1 MEPGKLTVSDGAEI
15 HYYRWLPEGEVRGAV
30 QIAHGMGEH
39 AGRYDALAARLNR
52 EGYAVYGNDHRG
64 HGLTAGADRLGIF
77 GRGGWDRVIQDARE
91 LNDHVASQHP
101 RVPRVLLGHSM
112 GAMLTQQ
119 YIARHGD
126 TIHAAVISGS
136 PGLGSAFGLWLSQAM
151 ARLEH
156 WRHGDVVTEQM
167 QERVF
172 SAPNASFEHPEAT
185 GFEWLSRDREE
196 VRKYV
201 EDPYCG
207 FVVSAGSL
215 SALLGGAREARRSRT
230 IGNIPADLPIY
241 VFSGSDDPVH
251 GNERGLSN
259 LLERYRSRLH
269 RVDYRLYPEGR
280 HEMLNEV
287 NRNEVVDDLVAWL
300 NERMDPDQS

>member
-1 MEPGKLTVSDGAEI
+1 MQQAKLTVSDGAEI
-15 HYYRWLPEGEVRGAV
+15 HYYRWLPETDVRGAV

-39 AGRYDALAARLNR
+39 AGRYDPLASRLNE
-52 EGYAVYGNDHRG
+52 EGYAVYANDHRG
-64 HGLTAGADRLGIF
+64 HGLTAGPDRLGIF
-77 GRGGWDRVIQDARE
+77 GTGGWDRVIQDARE
-91 LNDHVASQHP
+91 LNDHVAGQHP
-101 RVPRVLLGHSM
+101 NAPRALLGHSM

-136 PGLGSAFGLWLSQAM
+136 PGLGSALGLWLSQAM
-151 ARLEH
+151 ARLER
-156 WRHGDVVTEQM
+156 WRHGDVVTERM
-167 QERVF
+167 QQRVF
-172 SAPNASFEHPEAT
+172 AAPNASFDEPEAT

-196 VRKYV
+196 VDKYV
-201 EDPYCG
+201 EDPFCG

-230 IGNIPADLPIY
+230 IGNIPADLPVY

-251 GNERGLSN
+251 GQERGLRN
-259 LLERYRSRLH
+259 LLEGYRSRLH

-280 HEMLNEV
+280 HEMLNEI
-287 NRNEVVDDLVAWL
+287 NRDEVVDDLIDWL
-300 NERMDPDQS
+300 KEQLGSDQS

>member
-1 MEPGKLTVSDGAEI
+1 MESGKLTASDGAEI
-15 HYYRWLPEGEVRGAV
+15 HYYRWLPAGEVRAAV

-39 AGRYDALAARLNR
+39 AGRYDALAGRLTR
-52 EGYAVYGNDHRG
+52 EGYAVYANDHRG
-64 HGLTAGADRLGIF
+64 HGLTAGPDRLGIF
-77 GRGGWDRVIQDARE
+77 GEGGWDRVIQDARE
-91 LNDHVASQHP
+91 LNAHVESQHP
-101 RVPRVLLGHSM
+101 RTRRALLGHSM

-136 PGLGSAFGLWLSQAM
+136 PGFGPAFGLWLSHLM
-151 ARLEH
+151 ARLER
-156 WRHGDVVTEQM
+156 WRHGDVVTERL

-172 SAPNASFEHPEAT
+172 TAPNAQFDDANAT

-196 VRKYV
+196 VRKYMD
-201 EDPYCG
+201 DPYCG

-215 SALLGGAREARRSRT
+215 SALLGGAREARRKRT
-230 IGNIPADLPIY
+230 IANIPASLPVY

-251 GNERGLSN
+251 GNERGLRN
-259 LLERYRSRLH
+259 LLEGYGSRLE

-287 NRNEVVDDLVAWL
+287 NRDEVVEDLIAWL
-300 NERMDPDQS
+300 NDQVGADQS